1 MSRRNEF
8 YYVIGGI
15 FLVLGMHI
23 IATLI
28 LGILAYIE
36 LIIASQYNIRFFQ
49 SIFVVYFFGIGIT
62 QVVYII
68 PVLLR
73 LKRQA
78 KFALMKGVII
88 GAIFTAL
95 LNGGCWIWLINL
107 TS

>member
-8 YYVIGGI
+8 SHIIGGI
-15 FLVLGMHI
+15 VLVLGMHI
-23 IATLI
+23 LATLI
-28 LGILAYIE
+28 LGTFAYLESLLAY
-36 LIIASQYNIRFFQ
+36 QYPIRIFQ
-49 SIFVVYFFGIGIT
+49 QIFAIYIFWIGIT
-62 QVVYII
+62 QVIYII

-73 LKRQA
+73 LKRQE

>member
-8 YYVIGGI
+8 SYVIGGI

-28 LGILAYIE
+28 LSILAYIE
-36 LIIASQYNIRFFQ
+36 LRLASQYNIRFFQ
-49 SIFVVYFFGIGIT
+49 IIFIFYFFGIGIT

-73 LKRQA
+73 LKRQE
-78 KFALMKGVII
+78 KFASMKGVII
-88 GAIFTAL
+88 GAIITAL
-95 LNGGCWIWLINL
+95 LNGGCWIWVISL

>member
-8 YYVIGGI
+8 YYIIGGI
-15 FLVLGMHI
+15 FLVMGMHI

-49 SIFVVYFFGIGIT
+49 LIFVVYFFGIGIT
-62 QVVYII
+62 QFVYII

-73 LKRQA
+73 LRKQE
-78 KFALMKGVII
+78 KFALMKGII
-88 GAIFTAL
+88 ISAIFTAL
-95 LNGGCWIWLINL
+95 LNGRCWIGFINL